1 MSKTI
6 YAIIATGMVIVAAL
20 SFLAGVQFS
29 QPNASDE
36 EKARREATMF
46 CAQLEQLGGASQPEV
61 LNNCIEE
68 RTAYML
74 DYLRG
79 VDEGP

>member
-1 MSKTI
+1 MKHIAIAGAWVLSILATI
-6 YAIIATGMVIVAAL
+6 MLTLM
-20 SFLAGVQFS
+20 LA
-29 QPNASDE
+29 QPSASDK